1 MINDGFLVSGDPKG
15 HGPSSVIVVGVNR
28 GGTSAVAATL
38 DALGLSLGAS
48 AAEPNFEDAS
58 FASALRQ
65 RDWARLRSLVTDREA
80 KEPMFA
86 WKHPDSRRHLWRIH
100 RYFSNPRYIFVYR
113 DIFAIANRKRLVHQ
127 RNILWSMATSLW
139 DYAKI
144 LLFIQTVKPYA
155 LHVSY
160 EKLLTNRDHFIDA
173 LATFCDRTVDPVQL
187 SKVRERIAASPEA
200 YVQWSDR
207 SRRMLLLEHQ
217 GFKGLAEEITTKMI
231 VGWAFR
237 MGTAEPAVVEIHVNG
252 TFVGSAIADQ
262 FTERLT
268 NVAGDSR
275 NGSIRFAFP
284 CGSVSIQSGDR
295 VDIRFEGT
303 TISLVGCPATVA

>member
-15 HGPSSVIVVGVNR
+15 HGPSSIIVVGINR

-38 DALGLSLGAS
+38 DALGLALGPG
-48 AAEPNFEDAS
+48 AAEPNFEDAPL
-58 FASALRQ
+58 ASALRQ
-65 RDWARLRSLVTDREA
+65 RDWVRFRSLVAEYEA
-80 KEPMFA
+80 KSTMFA
-86 WKHPDSRRHLWRIH
+86 WKHPDSRRYLWRIH

-127 RNILWSMATSLW
+127 RNILASMATSLW

-144 LLFIQTVKPYA
+144 LLFIQTVKPFA

-173 LATFCDRTVDPVQL
+173 LATFCDRTVDPARL
-187 SKVRERIAASPEA
+187 SQVRERISASPDA

-207 SRRMLLLEHQ
+207 SRQMLLLEHR
-217 GFKGLAEEITTKMI
+217 GFKGLAEETTTTTI
-231 VGWAFR
+231 AGWAFR
-237 MGTAEPAVVEIHVNG
+237 VGITDPAVVEIHVNG
-252 TFVGSAIADQ
+252 TFLGTATADQ

-268 NVAGDSR
+268 NVAGDPR
-275 NGSIRFAFP
+275 RGAIRFSFP
-284 CGSVSIQSGDR
+284 CGDAGIMPGDR
-295 VDIRFEGT
+295 VDIRFRGT
-303 TISLVGCPATVA
+303 DISLVGCPATVA